1 MEPTRAMV
9 TDELAAFERW
19 KACIADAARCQNVVL
34 KLGGL
39 TPPAEMPMHMSRR
52 TAGPI
57 SSEQLAGLWLPFHDY
72 ALKAFGPQRCMFESC
87 VAASPRI
94 CAASGLACLHG
105 RLLPSF
111 CGPGI
116 SPSTRSACR
125 TEASGTPSSGSPLA
139 AG

>member
-39 TPPAEMPMHMSRR
+39 TPPSEMPMHMSRR

-57 SSEQLAGLWLPFHDY
+57 SSEQLAGLWLPYHDH
-72 ALKAFGPQRCMFESC
+72 ALKTFGPHRCMFESC
-87 VAASPRI
+87 AAAPPRI
-94 CAASGLACLHG
+94 C
-105 RLLPSF
+105 RL
-111 CGPGI
+111 
-116 SPSTRSACR
+116 
-125 TEASGTPSSGSPLA
+125 
-139 AG
+139 